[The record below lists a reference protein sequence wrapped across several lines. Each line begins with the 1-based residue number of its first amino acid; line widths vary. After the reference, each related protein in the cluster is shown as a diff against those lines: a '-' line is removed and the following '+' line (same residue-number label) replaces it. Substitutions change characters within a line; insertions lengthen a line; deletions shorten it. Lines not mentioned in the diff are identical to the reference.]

1 MKPAIFAA
9 SKQPQTQP
17 IPMSKFFKLNMAN
30 EVARNPHVVIR
41 HHLFGMLTSVLYS
54 PTQSPIESYSNY
66 YDKEQG
72 EFFLQLINS
81 SDGHLSEAIGN
92 AHDIEVQPQGGCYR
106 LDLCLSSDHRFIALQ
121 LNEVQ
126 GQSQR
131 PLTPIRYF
139 EGDQAELIENLFA

>member
-1 MKPAIFAA
+1 
-9 SKQPQTQP
+9 
-17 IPMSKFFKLNMAN
+17 MSKFFNLNMAN
-30 EVARNPHVVIR
+30 EVAQNPHVVIR
-41 HHLFGMLTSVLYS
+41 HHLFGMLTSVLYG

-66 YDKEQG
+66 YGKEQG

-81 SDGHLSEAIGN
+81 SEGHLTDAIGS
-92 AHDIEVQPQGGCYR
+92 AHDIEAQPQGGYR

-126 GQSQR
+126 GETPH

-139 EGDQAELIENLFA
+139 EGDQAEMVESLFA